1 MKIVETKTYNTFTNM
16 DEAKLLNIAII
27 ELEEVLK
34 LFESVNT
41 LSFYENL
48 CGGYTEVKENEV
60 RKIRDLLEALM
71 ANEIEVTMIA
81 E

>member
-1 MKIVETKTYNTFTNM
+1 MKIVETKNYDVYADI
-16 DEAKLLNIAII
+16 DEHKLLNIAIV

-34 LFESVNT
+34 MFEFVNI
-41 LSFYENL
+41 LGFRDIEDNYV
-48 CGGYTEVKENEV
+48 EVKEDEI
-60 RKIRDLLEALM
+60 RKIRNLLEALM